1 METIVT
7 RIDFTRQ
14 IAPPEDGS
22 PHLWTVTKR
31 HGALEI
37 LSEETKPVDWDL
49 DAALDWLTERG
60 WVVAKW
66 RPSYLIRAWRGDNLP
81 VTRMDFR
88 RVPTGIRVQKWL
100 AGWHASTKPHR
111 DYVRDDIALWGVE
124 QWLKQHAPRDH
135 DDWDAWRFTK
145 VPGFIRAWLGLK
157 MPVRNAGQIKRMRIA
172 FDGWHKAVKVA
183 RMYDGQP
190 MVTQERPEWLPQVMD
205 PDQVPELDLAYVL

>member
-7 RIDFTRQ
+7 RIDFTRA

-22 PHLWTVTKR
+22 PRPWTVTKR
-31 HGALEI
+31 HGVDVLA
-37 LSEETKPVDWDL
+37 EETKSADWDL
-49 DAALDWLTERG
+49 DEALDWLSEHG

-88 RVPTGIRVQKWL
+88 RVALGIRVQKWL
-100 AGWHASTKPHR
+100 AGWHASTKANE
-111 DYVRDDIALWGVE
+111 DYIRDDVALWDVK
-124 QWLKQHAPRDH
+124 QWLKEHGPRDH
-135 DDWDAWRFTK
+135 DDWDGWRWTE
-145 VPGFIRAWLGLK
+145 VPGFIRAWLGPK

-172 FDGWHKAVKVA
+172 FDDWHKAVKVSG
-183 RMYDGQP
+183 MYGGQP